1 MAAEAKEKAGSSTV
15 VILISA
21 LLALGA
27 AGGVYYF
34 YDQARKSEGGLQ
46 RSKDEYKKMAERK
59 KTVEE
64 YLRQRKGRPP
74 AATESADGMETFLDK
89 KAREAQI
96 PQGSFT
102 LTKTSGATVG
112 TWIEVSYTMQF
123 QGGKDAAV
131 KKAPI
136 VDFLRRV
143 EAERRSVRVK
153 SLQLAMSGDDFKTA
167 SITFS
172 QFAPKQ

>member
-1 MAAEAKEKAGSSTV
+1 MAADAKEKEGSSTL

-34 YDQARKSEGGLQ
+34 YDQAQTSENALQ
-46 RSKDEYKKMAERK
+46 RSKDEYKKMAAGK
-59 KTVEE
+59 KAVEE
-64 YLRQRKGRPP
+64 YIRQRKGRP
-74 AATESADGMETFLDK
+74 AAGPETNEDLMTFLDK

-102 LTKTSGATVG
+102 VTKNADMNLTAWKES
-112 TWIEVSYTMQF
+112 SYTMLF
-123 QGGKDAAV
+123 QGGKDVSV
-131 KKAPI
+131 KKLHI
-136 VDFLRRV
+136 VELLRRV
-143 EAERRSVRVK
+143 EAERRSVKVK
-153 SLQLAMSGDDFKTA
+153 SLQLAMSGDDFKSA

-172 QFAPKQ
+172 QFSPKQ